1 MIIIRYFANI
11 FGSYR
16 IIQRILALLFK
27 SYLKAIQ
34 KVRQYPSRI
43 LWTCQKNCS
52 PKTYSGTTLFVYIN
66 NLQRAIY
73 KCEVRLYA
81 DNAYI
86 FFFHQK
92 LSEIELS
99 IYKDSSNKFH

>member
-43 LWTCQKNCS
+43 L
-52 PKTYSGTTLFVYIN
+52 
-66 NLQRAIY
+66 
-73 KCEVRLYA
+73 
-81 DNAYI
+81 
-86 FFFHQK
+86 
-92 LSEIELS
+92 
-99 IYKDSSNKFH
+99 